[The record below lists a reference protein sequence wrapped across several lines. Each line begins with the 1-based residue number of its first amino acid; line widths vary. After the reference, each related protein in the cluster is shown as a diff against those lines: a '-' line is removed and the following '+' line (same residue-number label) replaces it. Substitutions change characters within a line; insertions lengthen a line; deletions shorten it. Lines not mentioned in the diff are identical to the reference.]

1 MTNLWCK
8 MVTDGRGVTEGAKV
22 VGGGGICDQ
31 VIVQMATDGRGV
43 TEMQYRWVS
52 DGFVTTGSHK

>member
-1 MTNLWCK
+1 

-22 VGGGGICDQ
+22 VGGGGICYQ